1 MAQNR
6 INPFY
11 TIWPLFLGR
20 WLCFL
25 QLQSRFAWCRMW
37 REAEDRGAPAG
48 GRVHPMP
55 SALAEEVT
63 EQWELLQRVMSS
75 LGFGDGGSFLSRE
88 LRLQFEW

>member
-1 MAQNR
+1 
-6 INPFY
+6 
-11 TIWPLFLGR
+11 
-20 WLCFL
+20 
-25 QLQSRFAWCRMW
+25 
-37 REAEDRGAPAG
+37 
-48 GRVHPMP
+48 MP